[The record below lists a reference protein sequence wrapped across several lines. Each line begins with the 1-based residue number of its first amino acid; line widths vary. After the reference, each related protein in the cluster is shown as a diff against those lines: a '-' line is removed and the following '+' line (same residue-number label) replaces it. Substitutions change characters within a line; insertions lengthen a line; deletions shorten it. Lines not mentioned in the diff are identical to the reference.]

1 MQKIVIQG
9 QNKLAGSAKI
19 NGSKNSILPM
29 IAASLLTS
37 DEVVLEDVPQLRD
50 IVTMTRI
57 VEDLGLSTTYDKDTR
72 ELKIKFENEE
82 NVTAQYDLVKQMRA
96 SICVLGPLL
105 AKRGRAVVSLP
116 GGCVIGPRPI
126 DLHLLGLKA
135 LGADIRIQHGYIQA
149 RAKVL
154 RSGTIHL
161 LGTFGSSVLATGNV
175 MMAACLAQGQTIIRS
190 AACEPEVVDLANF
203 LNTMGARI
211 EGHGSSEITITGV
224 KELHGTRYRVIPD
237 RIEAGTFLMAA
248 VASEGDVVL
257 KNVKIEHLG
266 LLIDRLKTIG
276 VQIDVTKKNEIHVT
290 RSGSLKSID
299 FTTLPY
305 PGFPTDLQ
313 AQFMALLSTAEGTSH
328 ITEKVYPDRFMHASE
343 LMRMGAD
350 ITMETGM
357 AVVRGVEYLSGANV
371 MASDLRASAALII
384 AGLMARGK
392 TEIDRVYH
400 IDRGY
405 ETIDR
410 RLAAMGALITRED

>member
-9 QNKLAGSAKI
+9 QNKLTGSVKI

-37 DEVVLEDVPQLRD
+37 DEVILEDVPQLRD

-211 EGHGSSEITITGV
+211 EGHESSEITITGV

-237 RIEAGTFLMAA
+237 RIEAGTFLMDA

-257 KNVKIEHLG
+257 KNVRIEHLG

-276 VQIDVTKKNEIHVT
+276 VRIDVTKKSEIHVT

-313 AQFMALLSTAEGTSH
+313 AQFMALLSTAEGSSV
-328 ITEKVYPDRFMHASE
+328 ITEKVYPDRFMHASD
-343 LMRMGAD
+343 LMR
-350 ITMETGM
+350 
-357 AVVRGVEYLSGANV
+357 
-371 MASDLRASAALII
+371 
-384 AGLMARGK
+384 
-392 TEIDRVYH
+392 
-400 IDRGY
+400 
-405 ETIDR
+405 
-410 RLAAMGALITRED
+410 

>member
-9 QNKLAGSAKI
+9 QNKLTGSAKI

-149 RAKVL
+149 RAKGL

-266 LLIDRLKTIG
+266 LLIDRLKTVG
-276 VQIDVTKKNEIHVT
+276 ARIDVTKKNEIHVT

-313 AQFMALLSTAEGTSH
+313 AQFMALLSTAEGSSV